1 MAKKNETTTAAVRKN
16 TPKVTNA
23 QKRMTPDEL
32 AAWKVKI
39 GFDKLDAATQA
50 SITAKLAAPATVRNG
65 AKAVKAYD
73 EAWVKGLTICQ
84 FLCIKGLIANEDANR
99 TSEKAAEKAK
109 ITAQIEAL
117 QKSAAMA

>member
-1 MAKKNETTTAAVRKN
+1 MAKKNETITAAVRKN

-50 SITAKLAAPATVRNG
+50 SIIAKLAAPATVRNG

-73 EAWVKGLTICQ
+73 VAWVKGLTIIQ
-84 FLCIKGLIANEDANR
+84 FLCVKGLIANEDASR
-99 TSEKAAEKAK
+99 ADEKAAFQAK

-117 QKSAAMA
+117 QKSVALA